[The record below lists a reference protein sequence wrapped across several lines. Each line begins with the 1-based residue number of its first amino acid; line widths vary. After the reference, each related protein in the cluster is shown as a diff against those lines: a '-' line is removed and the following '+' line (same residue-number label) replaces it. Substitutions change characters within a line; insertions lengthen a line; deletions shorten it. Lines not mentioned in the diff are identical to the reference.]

1 MKRPRT
7 LIACAAI
14 VAAVAGIAWGGL
26 QWRQMR
32 LHSSL
37 TQVLCDTTAMRT
49 GDLLF
54 RNGLGN
60 ESLLVTSTSNGDYSH
75 VGIAMST
82 PSGWRVIHAV
92 PGEAPADQPDYL
104 KCEPIDSFFDPHRA
118 LAGAVARV
126 DCDDATAMAATWVA
140 MSKVE
145 GNVEFDHR
153 YDLDDTTRLYCTELV
168 RLAYMTQGIDLSE
181 DRYAPTP
188 GIGETGRI
196 VYPEHLWVSPRL
208 THKKIFNTQLITN
221 N

>member
-1 MKRPRT
+1 MY
-7 LIACAAI
+7 
-14 VAAVAGIAWGGL
+14 
-26 QWRQMR
+26 
-32 LHSSL
+32 
-37 TQVLCDTTAMRT
+37 DTTAMRT

-75 VGIAMST
+75 VGIAVST
-82 PSGWRVIHAV
+82 PDGWQVIHAV
-92 PGEAPADQPDYL
+92 PAEAPAHQPDYL

-126 DCDDATAMAATWVA
+126 DCDDATARAATRVA

-145 GNVEFDHR
+145 AKVEFDHR
-153 YDLDDTTRLYCTELV
+153 YDIDDTTRLYCTELV

-181 DRYAPTP
+181 DRFAPTP
-188 GIGETGRI
+188 GIGESGRI

-208 THKKIFNTQLITN
+208 THKKIFDTILITN